1 MLELDESLN
10 EQAIQLEILINRMRP
25 DLLKRMS
32 ESKRTDI
39 RFLEQD
45 ANQFA
50 RDILVENGMI
60 KNEQTVLLDQITGTQ
75 PNQNYQ
81 QNQAP

>member
-32 ESKRTDI
+32 EPKRTDI

-75 PNQNYQ
+75 RNQNHQ